1 MSKLQYIGLRYI
13 FEYEITHS
21 KAPYVELLKNA
32 MDKLLDA
39 KLTREE
45 FKNYQ
50 AKFLYE
56 ATAPQNKFRKKAV
69 SSIAHAATVGATVG
83 AGILGAGLS
92 PIGTIGAVVGMT
104 TPIGA
109 IGAIGAATG
118 AVAGMVTGATTDWF
132 ARLNSKDDDIE
143 IFQDDNM
150 ND

>member
-50 AKFLYE
+50 AKF
-56 ATAPQNKFRKKAV
+56 
-69 SSIAHAATVGATVG
+69 
-83 AGILGAGLS
+83 
-92 PIGTIGAVVGMT
+92 
-104 TPIGA
+104 
-109 IGAIGAATG
+109 
-118 AVAGMVTGATTDWF
+118 
-132 ARLNSKDDDIE
+132 
-143 IFQDDNM
+143 
-150 ND
+150 

>member
-69 SSIAHAATVGATVG
+69 SSIA
-83 AGILGAGLS
+83 
-92 PIGTIGAVVGMT
+92 
-104 TPIGA
+104 
-109 IGAIGAATG
+109 IGAATG

-132 ARLNSKDDDIE
+132 ARLNSKDDDVE

>member
-56 ATAPQNKFRKKAV
+56 ATAPQN
-69 SSIAHAATVGATVG
+69 
-83 AGILGAGLS
+83 
-92 PIGTIGAVVGMT
+92 
-104 TPIGA
+104 
-109 IGAIGAATG
+109 
-118 AVAGMVTGATTDWF
+118 
-132 ARLNSKDDDIE
+132 
-143 IFQDDNM
+143 
-150 ND
+150 

>member
-56 ATAPQNKFRKKAV
+56 ATAPQNKFRKKPFQVLHMQLLLVQQLVLAYWALV
-69 SSIAHAATVGATVG
+69 YLQSVQSAP
-83 AGILGAGLS
+83 LS
-92 PIGTIGAVVGMT
+92 
-104 TPIGA
+104 
-109 IGAIGAATG
+109 
-118 AVAGMVTGATTDWF
+118 
-132 ARLNSKDDDIE
+132 E
-143 IFQDDNM
+143 
-150 ND
+150 